1 MAKMNVAQFAEELG
15 FPVFLLLEQLKA
27 AGIVKEQASDPI
39 LEKDRANL
47 LEYFRQVH
55 GDENPARK
63 ITLIRRETTA
73 TKKADSSGR
82 SRTIQVEV
90 RKKRTVAPSANRYLV
105 IDGIFENSV
114 LGVFRIIRGFADL
127 QDLAEISV
135 PYVMEDGD
143 DVAQVRGQQRQ
154 LDERHAESI
163 KRYLESGNQRFL
175 PEVILSVRTELD
187 SELDHLQKTV
197 GVETRHGNDG
207 IIIRR
212 KGKAQ
217 DNRIHQISIDRQRL
231 DEILKNKRI
240 RRLDGNHRLAL
251 ASQLQPNSHLPT
263 KYLAP
268 FCIVLL
274 EPPSDKADDY
284 SESLIFHTINSTA
297 LPLESEHALKL
308 ILGQHSDFDMSP
320 EQEFAFSPELHFT
333 RLLRD
338 GLLHLPE
345 PVQKRLGNH
354 PLTGLRGA
362 VRGLL
367 DMDQVVAK
375 DLPTLKK
382 YSKALLAALSEIV
395 TRMEPGQPSL
405 CKAEFFIELAARVWK
420 ATPDGGT
427 HDERVN
433 TAVAYLEQL
442 AGWLGKDGLVGLKE
456 NQSISRQ
463 VLDIYNAVRT
473 RIPKKVFLARWY
485 PTTADG
491 EEHDKARLR
500 LKQIKQALKEIEK
513 EEGVNLELVDM
524 GTQTGTTFP
533 IHTKMYEAIS
543 SADIILIDL
552 TGARPNVCVEAGYAL
567 RNHEKNR
574 LIFIFQPNKN
584 HKVVP
589 FDLNTFRY
597 ELFKDTG
604 EIPEKIKPHISAIL
618 RGAEVGN

>member
-1 MAKMNVAQFAEELG
+1 MAKMNVAQFAKELDL
-15 FPVFLLLEQLKA
+15 PVELLVEKLMA
-27 AGIVKEQASDPI
+27 AGVNKQQETDPI
-39 LEKDRANL
+39 SERDKAQL
-47 LEYFRQVH
+47 LEYLR
-55 GDENPARK
+55 GSSAKAK
-63 ITLIRRETTA
+63 IPPTRRETTEI
-73 TKKADSSGR
+73 KKSDSTGR
-82 SRTIQVEV
+82 ARTIQVEV
-90 RKKRTVAPSANRYLV
+90 RKRRVMPNPNKNHLV
-105 IDGIFENSV
+105 LEGLFENSI
-114 LGVFRIIRGFADL
+114 LGAFRIIRGFANL

-135 PYVMEDGD
+135 PYIMEDGD

-163 KRYLESGNQRFL
+163 KRYLESGEQRFL

-187 SELDHLQKTV
+187 GELDQWQRTV
-197 GVETRHGNDG
+197 GVKSKSGNDG
-207 IIIRR
+207 IFIQR
-212 KGKAQ
+212 KGRDS
-217 DNRIHQISIDRQRL
+217 DNRIHQIIIDRQKL
-231 DEILKNKRI
+231 VDILENKLI
-240 RRLDGNHRLAL
+240 RRLDGNHRLSR
-251 ASQLQPNSHLPT
+251 ASQLQIDPRLPT
-263 KYLAP
+263 KYRAP

-274 EPPSDKADDY
+274 EPPSEKADDY

-297 LPLESEHALKL
+297 LPLESEHALRL
-308 ILGQHSDFDMSP
+308 ILGQNSDFDMSP

-338 GLLHLPE
+338 GLLKLPE

-367 DMDQVVAK
+367 DIDQAVAK

-382 YSKALLAALSEIV
+382 YSKALLAALNEIV
-395 TRMEPGQPSL
+395 TRMEPGQPLL

-433 TAVAYLEQL
+433 AAVAYLEQL
-442 AGWLGKDGLVGLKE
+442 AGWLGKDGLVSLKE

-485 PTTADG
+485 PTSADG

-513 EEGVNLELVDM
+513 EDGVHLELVDM

-533 IHTKMYEAIS
+533 IHAMMYDAIA

-552 TGARPNVCVEAGYAL
+552 TGVRPNVCVEAGYAL

-574 LIFIFQPNKN
+574 LIFIFQPNDT
-584 HKVVP
+584 HKTVP

-597 ELFKDTG
+597 DLFKDTG

-618 RGAEVGN
+618 RGAEIGN